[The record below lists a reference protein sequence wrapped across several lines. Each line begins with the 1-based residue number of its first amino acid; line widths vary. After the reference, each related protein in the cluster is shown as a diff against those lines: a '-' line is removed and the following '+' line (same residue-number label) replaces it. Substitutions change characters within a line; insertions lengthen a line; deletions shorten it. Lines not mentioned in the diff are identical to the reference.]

1 MLTKAIVPAVLHHLS
16 VLIMSSYQ
24 LIAPL
29 TEVALEDQ
37 VCEGTYCDKA
47 IQQGTPF
54 YPAVSFDNRWPLRRM
69 CHDCFEKCLK
79 QLGTTIHTS
88 KCCVAQ
94 NLSNTEHI
102 QWSIVQPPEPEV
114 IKADIGASQSGGK

>member
-1 MLTKAIVPAVLHHLS
+1 
-16 VLIMSSYQ
+16 MSSYQ

-29 TEVALEDQ
+29 TEVASEDQ

-47 IQQGTPF
+47 IQWGTPF
-54 YPAVSFDNRWPLRRM
+54 YPVASFDNRRPPRRM
-69 CHDCFEKCLK
+69 CCDCFEKHLK
-79 QLGTTIHTS
+79 QPGTAIHTS
-88 KCCVAQ
+88 KYCVAQ

-102 QWSIVQPPEPEV
+102 QWSIVQPPDPEV